1 MSKND
6 LPLGHDLKKVRERAG
21 LTQAELA
28 VRIGV
33 SQQTI
38 WNWENN
44 CYTPDQKKQKK
55 LNIVLTEL
63 GVLNNCSNQ

>member
-44 CYTPDQKKQKK
+44 CYTPDQKKTKE
-55 LNIVLTEL
+55 T
-63 GVLNNCSNQ
+63 

>member
-1 MSKND
+1 MSKNN
-6 LPLGHDLKKVRERAG
+6 LPLGHDLKKVREQAG

-28 VRIGV
+28 VSIGA

-44 CYTPDQKKQKK
+44 CYTPDQEKQQS
-55 LNIVLTEL
+55 LRVVLTEL
-63 GVLNNCSNQ
+63 GVLSN